1 MTGKHHILR
10 LDDENDFEIVLQREK
25 YFTSMTT
32 INGWRKGSIVIFL
45 KNSVDGDSVVG
56 WGYFDYA
63 KKYVEM
69 CTEDKIICEKTDS
82 KFLLKLDKLAEL
94 TPPKLI
100 KETAIGNWGI
110 NGRFLHGKKL
120 SDKELETVLR

>member
-1 MTGKHHILR
+1 MENQSFTFQDDGSLTGKHHILR

-25 YFTSMTT
+25 YFTSMTA

-69 CTEDKIICEKTDS
+69 CTEDMIICAKGQAVN
-82 KFLLKLDKLAEL
+82 FC
-94 TPPKLI
+94 
-100 KETAIGNWGI
+100 
-110 NGRFLHGKKL
+110 
-120 SDKELETVLR
+120 